1 MKPKLKKIDNI
12 ECWQVLLEESFAT
25 FYKIK
30 YRFAHSVVVMLPH
43 SCMEI
48 IFTQEPVCACVVV
61 HSLSCVWL
69 FVIPWTA
76 AHQAP
81 PSFAISW
88 YLLKFMF
95 IESVTPSNHLIF
107 YCPLLLLPS
116 VFPSIRVFLV
126 TQLFTSGGQ
135 SIRASASTSVLL
147 MNIQGWFPLGW
158 TDWISL
164 LSKGLSR
171 VFSSTTTQKH
181 QFFGTQL
188 SLWSN
193 SHIHTWLLEKQ

>member
-76 AHQAP
+76 ACQAYL
-81 PSFAISW
+81 SFTVSW
-88 YLLKFMF
+88 SLLKLMS
-95 IESVTPSNHLIF
+95 IELVMPFNLLILSL
-107 YCPLLLLPS
+107 PLLLPS
-116 VFPSIRVFLV
+116 VFLSIRVFSSELAFLKWPKYWNFSICPSNEYSV
-126 TQLFTSGGQ
+126 TFL
-135 SIRASASTSVLL
+135 
-147 MNIQGWFPLGW
+147 
-158 TDWISL
+158 
-164 LSKGLSR
+164 
-171 VFSSTTTQKH
+171 
-181 QFFGTQL
+181 
-188 SLWSN
+188 
-193 SHIHTWLLEKQ
+193 